1 MGFCYG
7 EALMQLVGLRLLW
20 PLLALATVSCAPG
33 APVARVDLPAPQ
45 RATGGHSQQTLVIVA
60 RGEPPSFAA
69 RPIVPFSGS
78 IGHTTRLFNAQLD
91 FLDERET
98 PHPYLAEALPQ
109 LNTDTWQVFPD
120 GTMETRY
127 RLRSNL
133 VWQDGASLSAE
144 DFAFAY
150 RVFVV
155 PEFGAASSA
164 PIGSMAEV
172 RAPDPATVVI
182 RWGRLDPDAGVMDLK
197 FQALPRHL
205 LEQAFQNLDH
215 QAFASLPFWT
225 QEYVGLGPYRVE
237 RWDPGSAIEA
247 VAFAGHALGRPTID
261 RIRVIFISDA
271 NTALATM
278 LSGEAHYI
286 SESVIWYEEGA
297 TLEQEWSARNGG
309 TVLYSPVVFRI
320 TLIQNRAEA
329 ADPARLRDVRVRRA
343 LAHGIDRDAAF
354 ESSTG
359 GKGVLMYSLTPPTK
373 PFYPELDRVIAK
385 YPYDPARTA
394 QLLGDAG
401 LVRGTGGFFAGPAG
415 ESFRVEVAT
424 DGGATNEREN
434 SIFVD
439 SLRRAGV
446 DASSK
451 VVPVAQL
458 RDTQARALLPGLST
472 GGMPQNRLDQF
483 TSGNI
488 PRPDNRWQGNN
499 RGAWSSPEYDRLWQQ
514 YSTTISPAERVPLIA
529 QLEKL
534 FSEDV
539 GAIPHFYSVVATGH
553 VAALAGPIA
562 PMTPD
567 AGRGILNVHRWEWR
581 SRRGA

>member
-1 MGFCYG
+1 MRWG
-7 EALMQLVGLRLLW
+7 GLRILL
-20 PLLALATVSCAPG
+20 PLVAIAMMSCAPG
-33 APVARVDLPAPQ
+33 ALTPRADSPAAPPPTSGQ
-45 RATGGHSQQTLVIVA
+45 PQQTLVIVA
-60 RGEPPSFAA
+60 RGEPPSIAA

-127 RLRSNL
+127 RLRPNL
-133 VWQDGASLSAE
+133 VWQDGRPLSAE

-150 RVFVV
+150 HVFTV

-172 RAPDPATVVI
+172 QAPDSSTVVI
-182 RWGRLDPDAGVMDLK
+182 RWRRPYPEAGVMDLN

-205 LEQAFQNLDH
+205 LEQPFADLDP

-225 QEYVGLGPYRVE
+225 QEYIGLGPYRVE
-237 RWDPGSAIEA
+237 RWDPGAAIEA
-247 VAFAGHALGRPTID
+247 MAFAGHALGRPKID

-297 TLEQEWSARNGG
+297 TLEREWGTRNGG
-309 TVLYSPVVFRI
+309 SVLYSPVVFRI
-320 TLIQNRAEA
+320 TLIQNRPEA
-329 ADPARLRDVRVRRA
+329 ADPGGLRDVRVRKA
-343 LAHGIDRDAAF
+343 LAHGMDREAAF

-359 GKGVLMYSLTPPTK
+359 GKGVLMESLSPPTK
-373 PFYPELDRVIAK
+373 PYYPDIDRVIAK
-385 YPYDPARTA
+385 YPYDPSRTR
-394 QLLGDAG
+394 QLLSEAG
-401 LVRGTGGFFAGPAG
+401 IVRSAGGAFAGPAG
-415 ESFRVEVAT
+415 EPFKVEVAT

-439 SLRRAGV
+439 SLKRAGV
-446 DASSK
+446 DASSR

-483 TSGNI
+483 TSANI
-488 PRPDNRWQGNN
+488 PRPENRWQGNN
-499 RGAWSSPEYDRLWQQ
+499 RGGWSSAEYDRLWQL
-514 YSTTISPAERVPLIA
+514 YSTTITPSDRLPLIA
-529 QLEKL
+529 QMEKL
-534 FSEDV
+534 FTEEV
-539 GAIPHFYSVVATGH
+539 AAIPHFYSVVATGH
-553 VAALAGPIA
+553 VAALTGPVA

-581 SRRGA
+581 PRVGA